1 MSSITFENSYQGSF
15 RDMGESHISIHSSQ
29 HDNMVDGE
37 SPVIEL
43 RGNSVSDSSWQLM
56 IEKAVSQGV
65 VSPEEWPAYN
75 RQIKDK
81 KRRKKNYNDYL
92 LTLCSKPIKRL
103 KATQTAK
110 NTPKSQRTKISQELA
125 SVDRDRVLNDG
136 SLWYVAKLDDRPD
149 NVSKKDWRDFEVEAL
164 TRFDNDPT
172 YRLLNPGTYRSE
184 IHLDESGEIHKQDLA
199 VWFRSDS
206 IGRVQYSK
214 TSTIQDVL
222 LKLYGGNKDEL
233 DRRVSLVADITNNI
247 DKTPGQERA
256 DTKLWRAVKSDKQPS
271 RMLHAG
277 KMYNSAMVTLW
288 RYENVRILRDVA
300 LQVAKERGIDYH
312 VSDRYETDGVHRSR
326 DVYMQ
331 HQQTK
336 DSLHGEQLKK
346 KRAQY
351 ATGKL
356 TDAINDIY
364 QDTFKR
370 EPASSESPLERT
382 NKIIDH
388 LNHVKE
394 ESERIQRENDRQQQQ
409 LDQLKRQNEL
419 MKRQQFRWFELRLLI
434 VNIIEKLWHLMFD
447 RDLRHDFTDNHQK
460 WRDSMTNQV
469 NKEMYNQLD
478 QHQQTQLK
486 APNQSNGHNLE
497 R

>member
-1 MSSITFENSYQGSF
+1 MSSITFENSFQGSF
-15 RDMGESHISIHSSQ
+15 RDMGQSHVSIHSSQ

-37 SPVIEL
+37 DPIIEL
-43 RGNSVSDSSWQLM
+43 RGNSVSDSSWALM
-56 IEKAVSQGV
+56 IAKATSQGV
-65 VSPEEWPAYN
+65 VSPKDWPEYN
-75 RQIKDK
+75 RKIPDK
-81 KRRKKNYNDYL
+81 KRRKKDYNDYL

-110 NTPKSQRTKISQELA
+110 NTPKAQRTKISQELA
-125 SVDRDRVLNDG
+125 SVDRDGVLNDG

-164 TRFDNDPT
+164 TRFDKDPT
-172 YRLLNPGTYRSE
+172 YRMLNPGTYRSE
-184 IHLDESGEIHKQDLA
+184 IHLDEAGEIHKQDLA
-199 VWFRSDS
+199 VWFRPDS
-206 IGRVQYSK
+206 RGRVQYSK

-247 DKTPGQERA
+247 DKTPGKERA
-256 DTKLWRAVKSDKQPS
+256 DTKLWRSVKSNQQPT

-288 RYENVRILRDVA
+288 RYENVRILKETA
-300 LQVAKERGIDYH
+300 LQVAKERGVDYH
-312 VSDRYETDGVHRSR
+312 VSDRYETDGIHRSR

-370 EPASSESPLERT
+370 DPGASESPLEQT
-382 NKIIDH
+382 NEIINH
-388 LNHVKE
+388 LKQVKE
-394 ESERIQRENDRQQQQ
+394 ESERIQSENDRQQQQ
-409 LDQLKRQNEL
+409 LDQLKRQNEM
-419 MKRQQFRWFELRLLI
+419 MKQQSRWVELRLLI
-434 VNIIEKLWHLMFD
+434 VNIIEKLWNLMFD

-469 NKEMYNQLD
+469 NKEMYKQLD
-478 QHQQTQLK
+478 QHQQKQLK
-486 APNQSNGHNLE
+486 APNQSNNHNLE

>member
-1 MSSITFENSYQGSF
+1 MSSITFENSFQGSF
-15 RDMGESHISIHSSQ
+15 RDMGQSHISIHSGQ
-29 HDNMVDGE
+29 HDNMLDGE

-43 RGNSVSDSSWQLM
+43 RGNSVRDSSWDLM
-56 IEKAVSQGV
+56 IAKAVSQGV
-65 VSPEEWPAYN
+65 VSPEDWPEYN

-81 KRRKKNYNDYL
+81 KRRKKDYNDYL

-110 NTPKSQRTKISQELA
+110 NTPKAQRTKISQELA
-125 SVDRDRVLNDG
+125 SVDRDGVLNDG

-149 NVSKKDWRDFEVEAL
+149 NVSKKDWRDFEVESL
-164 TRFDNDPT
+164 TRFDKNPT

-206 IGRVQYSK
+206 LGRVQYSK
-214 TSTIQDVL
+214 TSTIQEVL
-222 LKLYGGNKDEL
+222 LKLYDGNKDEL
-233 DRRVSLVADITNNI
+233 DRRVSLVADITDNI
-247 DKTPGQERA
+247 DKTPGSERA
-256 DTKLWRAVKSDKQPS
+256 DTKLWRAVGNGKQPS

-277 KMYNSAMVTLW
+277 KMYNSAMITLW

-331 HQQTK
+331 YQQTK
-336 DSLHGEQLKK
+336 DSLHNQRLAT

-370 EPASSESPLERT
+370 NPGASESPLEQS

-388 LNHVKE
+388 LKKVKA
-394 ESERIQRENDRQQQQ
+394 ESERIQAENERQQQQ
-409 LDQLKRQNEL
+409 LDQLKHQNEM
-419 MKRQQFRWFELRLLI
+419 MKQQSRWFELRLLI
-434 VNIIEKLWHLMFD
+434 VNIIEKLWNLMFD
-447 RDLRHDFTDNHQK
+447 RDLRHDFTNDHQK

-478 QHQQTQLK
+478 KQQQKQLK
-486 APNQSNGHNLE
+486 APNQSNNHNLE

>member
-15 RDMGESHISIHSSQ
+15 RDMGESHISIHSGQ
-29 HDNMVDGE
+29 HDNMLDGE

-43 RGNSVSDSSWQLM
+43 RGNSVRDSSWDLM
-56 IEKAVSQGV
+56 IAKAVSQGV
-65 VSPEEWPAYN
+65 VSPEDWPEYN

-81 KRRKKNYNDYL
+81 KRRKKDYNDYL

-110 NTPKSQRTKISQELA
+110 NTPKAQRTKISQELA
-125 SVDRDRVLNDG
+125 SVDRDHVLNDG

-149 NVSKKDWRDFEVEAL
+149 NVSKKEWREFEIEAL
-164 TRFDNDPT
+164 TRFDNNST
-172 YRLLNPGTYRSE
+172 YQMLNPGTYRSE

-206 IGRVQYSK
+206 LGRVQYSK

-222 LKLYGGNKDEL
+222 LKLYGDNKDEL

-247 DKTPGQERA
+247 DKTPGSERA
-256 DTKLWRAVKSDKQPS
+256 DTKLWRAVGNGKQPS
-271 RMLHAG
+271 RILHSG

-300 LQVAKERGIDYH
+300 LQVATERGIDYH
-312 VSDRYETDGVHRSR
+312 VSDRYETDGIHRSR
-326 DVYMQ
+326 DIYMQ
-331 HQQTK
+331 HQQAK

-356 TDAINDIY
+356 TDTINDIY
-364 QDTFKR
+364 RDTLKR
-370 EPASSESPLERT
+370 APGASESPLEQS

-388 LNHVKE
+388 LKKVKA
-394 ESERIQRENDRQQQQ
+394 ESERIQAETDRQQQQ
-409 LDQLKRQNEL
+409 LDQLKRQNE
-419 MKRQQFRWFELRLLI
+419 MAKRQQFRWFELRLLI
-434 VNIIEKLWHLMFD
+434 VNIIEKLWNLMFD
-447 RDLRHDFTDNHQK
+447 PELRHDFTDNHQK

-469 NKEMYNQLD
+469 NKEMYKQLD
-478 QHQQTQLK
+478 QHQQKQLK
-486 APNQSNGHNLE
+486 APNQSNNHNLE

>member
-1 MSSITFENSYQGSF
+1 MSSITFENSFQGSF
-15 RDMGESHISIHSSQ
+15 RDMGESHISIHSGQ

-37 SPVIEL
+37 DPIIEL
-43 RGNSVSDSSWQLM
+43 RDNSVSDSSWDLM

-81 KRRKKNYNDYL
+81 KRRKKDYNDYL
-92 LTLCSKPIKRL
+92 LTLCSKSIKRL

-125 SVDRDRVLNDG
+125 SVDRDHVLNDG
-136 SLWYVAKLDDRPD
+136 SLWYVAKLDDRPA

-164 TRFDNDPT
+164 TRFDKDPT
-172 YRLLNPGTYRSE
+172 YRMLNPGTYRSE
-184 IHLDESGEIHKQDLA
+184 IHLDEAGEIHKQDLA
-199 VWFRSDS
+199 VWFRPDS
-206 IGRVQYSK
+206 QGRVQYSK
-214 TSTIQDVL
+214 TATIQDVL
-222 LKLYGGNKDEL
+222 LKLYDGDKDEL

-247 DKTPGQERA
+247 DKTPGSERA
-256 DTKLWRAVKSDKQPS
+256 DIKLWRAVKSDQQPS

-288 RYENVRILRDVA
+288 RYENVRILRQTALEVA
-300 LQVAKERGIDYH
+300 RERGIDYH
-312 VSDRYETDGVHRSR
+312 VDDVYNTDGVHRSR

-336 DSLHGEQLKK
+336 DSLRNQRLAT

-351 ATGKL
+351 ATDKL
-356 TDAINDIY
+356 TDKINDIY
-364 QDTFKR
+364 RDTLKR
-370 EPASSESPLERT
+370 DPGASESPLEQT
-382 NKIIDH
+382 NKIINH
-388 LNHVKE
+388 LKQVKK
-394 ESERIQRENDRQQQQ
+394 ESERIQTETERQQRQ
-409 LDQLKRQNEL
+409 LDQLKRQNEM
-419 MKRQQFRWFELRLLI
+419 MKQQSRWVELRLLI
-434 VNIIEKLWHLMFD
+434 VNIIEKLWNLMFD

-478 QHQQTQLK
+478 QHQQKQLK
-486 APNQSNGHNLE
+486 APNQSNNHNLE

>member
-1 MSSITFENSYQGSF
+1 MSSITFENSFQGSF
-15 RDMGESHISIHSSQ
+15 RDMGQSHISIHSGQ
-29 HDNMVDGE
+29 HDNMLDGE

-43 RGNSVSDSSWQLM
+43 RGNSVRDSSWDLM
-56 IEKAVSQGV
+56 IAKATSQGV
-65 VSPEEWPAYN
+65 VSPEDWPEYN

-81 KRRKKNYNDYL
+81 KRRKKDYNDYL
-92 LTLCSKPIKRL
+92 LTLCSKPIKQL
-103 KATQTAK
+103 KRTQTAK

-125 SVDRDRVLNDG
+125 SVDRDHVLNDG

-149 NVSKKDWRDFEVEAL
+149 NVSKKEWREFEVEAL
-164 TRFDNDPT
+164 TQFDQNET

-184 IHLDESGEIHKQDLA
+184 IHLDEAGEIHKQDLA
-199 VWFRSDS
+199 VWFRPDS
-206 IGRVQYSK
+206 RGRVQYSK

-256 DTKLWRAVKSDKQPS
+256 DTKLWRSVKSNQQPT

-277 KMYNSAMVTLW
+277 KRYNSAMFTLW
-288 RYENVRILRDVA
+288 RYENVRILRNTA
-300 LQVAKERGIDYH
+300 LQVAKERGIDYQ

-326 DVYMQ
+326 DIYMQ

-336 DSLHGEQLKK
+336 DSLRNQRLAT

-351 ATGKL
+351 ATDKL
-356 TDAINDIY
+356 TDKINDIY
-364 QDTFKR
+364 RDTLKR
-370 EPASSESPLERT
+370 DPGASESPLEQT
-382 NKIIDH
+382 NKIINH
-388 LNHVKE
+388 LKQVKE

-409 LDQLKRQNEL
+409 LEQLKRQNEM
-419 MKRQQFRWFELRLLI
+419 MKQQSRWFELRLLI
-434 VNIIEKLWHLMFD
+434 VNIIEKLWNLMFD
-447 RDLRHDFTDNHQK
+447 NELRHEFTNDHQK

-478 QHQQTQLK
+478 QHQQKQLK
-486 APNQSNGHNLE
+486 APNQSNNHNLE

>member
-1 MSSITFENSYQGSF
+1 MSSITFENSFQGSF
-15 RDMGESHISIHSSQ
+15 RDMGQSHISIHSGQ
-29 HDNMVDGE
+29 HDYMLDGE

-43 RGNSVSDSSWQLM
+43 RGNSFRDSSWDLM
-56 IEKAVSQGV
+56 IAKATSQGV
-65 VSPEEWPAYN
+65 VSPEDWPEYN

-81 KRRKKNYNDYL
+81 KRRKKDYNDYL
-92 LTLCSKPIKRL
+92 LTLCSKPIKQL
-103 KATQTAK
+103 KRTQTAK

-125 SVDRDRVLNDG
+125 SVDRDHVLNDG

-149 NVSKKDWRDFEVEAL
+149 NVSKKEWREFEVEAL
-164 TRFDNDPT
+164 TQFDQNET

-184 IHLDESGEIHKQDLA
+184 IHLDEAGEIHKQDLA
-199 VWFRSDS
+199 VWFRPDS
-206 IGRVQYSK
+206 RGRVQYSK

-256 DTKLWRAVKSDKQPS
+256 DTKLWRSVKSNQQPT

-277 KMYNSAMVTLW
+277 KRYNSAMITLW
-288 RYENVRILRDVA
+288 RYENVRILRNTA
-300 LQVAKERGIDYH
+300 LQVAKERGIDYQ

-326 DVYMQ
+326 DIYMQ

-336 DSLHGEQLKK
+336 DSLRNQRLAT

-351 ATGKL
+351 ATDKL
-356 TDAINDIY
+356 TDKINDIY
-364 QDTFKR
+364 RDTLKR
-370 EPASSESPLERT
+370 DPGASESPLEQT
-382 NKIIDH
+382 NKIINH
-388 LNHVKE
+388 LKQVKE

-409 LDQLKRQNEL
+409 LEQLKRQNEM
-419 MKRQQFRWFELRLLI
+419 MKQQSRWFELRLLI
-434 VNIIEKLWHLMFD
+434 VNIIEKLWNLMFD
-447 RDLRHDFTDNHQK
+447 NELRHEFTNDHQK

-478 QHQQTQLK
+478 QHQQKQLK
-486 APNQSNGHNLE
+486 APNQSNNHNLE

>member
-1 MSSITFENSYQGSF
+1 ML
-15 RDMGESHISIHSSQ
+15 
-29 HDNMVDGE
+29 DGE

-43 RGNSVSDSSWQLM
+43 RGNSVRDSSWDLM
-56 IEKAVSQGV
+56 IAKATSQGV
-65 VSPEEWPAYN
+65 VSPEDWPEYN

-81 KRRKKNYNDYL
+81 KRRKKDYNDYL
-92 LTLCSKPIKRL
+92 LTLCSKPIKQL
-103 KATQTAK
+103 KRTQTAK

-125 SVDRDRVLNDG
+125 SVDRDHVLNDG

-149 NVSKKDWRDFEVEAL
+149 NVSKKEWREFEVEAL
-164 TRFDNDPT
+164 TQFDQNET

-184 IHLDESGEIHKQDLA
+184 IHLDEAGEIHKQDLA
-199 VWFRSDS
+199 VWFRPDS
-206 IGRVQYSK
+206 RGRVQYSK

-256 DTKLWRAVKSDKQPS
+256 DTKLWSSVKSNQQPT

-277 KMYNSAMVTLW
+277 KRYNSAMITLW
-288 RYENVRILRDVA
+288 RYENVRILRNTA
-300 LQVAKERGIDYH
+300 LQVAKERGIDYQ

-326 DVYMQ
+326 DIYMQ

-336 DSLHGEQLKK
+336 DSLRNQRLAT

-351 ATGKL
+351 ATDKL
-356 TDAINDIY
+356 TDKINDIY
-364 QDTFKR
+364 RDTLKR
-370 EPASSESPLERT
+370 DPGASESPLEQT
-382 NKIIDH
+382 NKIINH
-388 LNHVKE
+388 LKQVKE

-409 LDQLKRQNEL
+409 LEQLKRQNEM
-419 MKRQQFRWFELRLLI
+419 MKQQSRWFELRLLI
-434 VNIIEKLWHLMFD
+434 VNIIEKLWNLMFD
-447 RDLRHDFTDNHQK
+447 NELRHEFTNDHQK

-478 QHQQTQLK
+478 QHQQKQLK
-486 APNQSNGHNLE
+486 APNQSNNHNLE

>member
-1 MSSITFENSYQGSF
+1 MSSITFENSFQGSF
-15 RDMGESHISIHSSQ
+15 RDMGESHISIHSGQ

-37 SPVIEL
+37 DPIIEL
-43 RGNSVSDSSWQLM
+43 RGNSVSDSSWALM
-56 IEKAVSQGV
+56 IAKATSQGV
-65 VSPEEWPAYN
+65 VSPKDWPEYN
-75 RQIKDK
+75 RKIPDK
-81 KRRKKNYNDYL
+81 KRRKKDYNDYL

-110 NTPKSQRTKISQELA
+110 NTPKAQRTKISQELA
-125 SVDRDRVLNDG
+125 SVDRDHVLNDG
-136 SLWYVAKLDDRPD
+136 SLWYVAKVDDRPD
-149 NVSKKDWRDFEVEAL
+149 NVGKKEWREFEVEAL
-164 TRFDNDPT
+164 TRFDKDPT
-172 YRLLNPGTYRSE
+172 YRMLNPGTYRSE
-184 IHLDESGEIHKQDLA
+184 IHLDERGEIHKQDLA
-199 VWFRSDS
+199 VWFRPDS
-206 IGRVQYSK
+206 RGRVQYSK

-233 DRRVSLVADITNNI
+233 DRRVSLVSEITNNI

-256 DTKLWRAVKSDKQPS
+256 DTKLWRSVKSNQQPT

-277 KMYNSAMVTLW
+277 KRYNSAMITLW
-288 RYENVRILRDVA
+288 RYENVRILRDTA
-300 LQVAKERGIDYH
+300 LQVAKERGIDYQ

-326 DVYMQ
+326 DIYMQ
-331 HQQTK
+331 HQQAK

-356 TDAINDIY
+356 IDAINDIY
-364 QDTFKR
+364 RDTLKR
-370 EPASSESPLERT
+370 DPGASESPLEQT
-382 NKIIDH
+382 NKIINH
-388 LNHVKE
+388 LNEIKE
-394 ESERIQRENDRQQQQ
+394 ESKRIQRENDRQQQQ

-447 RDLRHDFTDNHQK
+447 RDLQHDFTNDHQK

-478 QHQQTQLK
+478 QDQQKQLN

>member
-1 MSSITFENSYQGSF
+1 MSSITFENSFQGSF
-15 RDMGESHISIHSSQ
+15 REMGQSHISIHSGQ
-29 HDNMVDGE
+29 HDNMLDGE

-43 RGNSVSDSSWQLM
+43 RGNSVRDSSWDLM
-56 IEKAVSQGV
+56 IAKATSQGV
-65 VSPEEWPAYN
+65 VSPEDWPEYN

-81 KRRKKNYNDYL
+81 KRRKKDYNDYL
-92 LTLCSKPIKRL
+92 LTLCSKPIKQL
-103 KATQTAK
+103 KRTQTAK

-125 SVDRDRVLNDG
+125 SVDRDHVLNDG

-149 NVSKKDWRDFEVEAL
+149 NVSKKEWREFEVEAL
-164 TRFDNDPT
+164 TQFDQNET

-184 IHLDESGEIHKQDLA
+184 IHLDEAGEIHKQDLA
-199 VWFRSDS
+199 VWFRPDS
-206 IGRVQYSK
+206 RGRVQDSK

-256 DTKLWRAVKSDKQPS
+256 DTKLWRSVKSNQQPT

-277 KMYNSAMVTLW
+277 KRYNSAMITLW
-288 RYENVRILRDVA
+288 RYENVRILRNTA
-300 LQVAKERGIDYH
+300 LQVAKERGIDYQ

-326 DVYMQ
+326 DIYMQ

-336 DSLHGEQLKK
+336 DSLRNQRLAT

-351 ATGKL
+351 ATDKL
-356 TDAINDIY
+356 TDKINDIY
-364 QDTFKR
+364 RDTLKR
-370 EPASSESPLERT
+370 DPGASESPLEQT
-382 NKIIDH
+382 NKIINH
-388 LNHVKE
+388 LKQVKE

-409 LDQLKRQNEL
+409 LEQLKRQNEM
-419 MKRQQFRWFELRLLI
+419 MKQQSRWFELRLLI
-434 VNIIEKLWHLMFD
+434 VNIIEKLWNLMFD
-447 RDLRHDFTDNHQK
+447 NELLHEFTNDHQK

-469 NKEMYNQLD
+469 NKEMYKQLD
-478 QHQQTQLK
+478 QHQQKQLK
-486 APNQSNGHNLE
+486 APNQSNNHNLE

>member
-1 MSSITFENSYQGSF
+1 MSSVTFENSFQGSF
-15 RDMGESHISIHSSQ
+15 RDMGESHVSIHSSQ
-29 HDNMVDGE
+29 HDNMLDGE

-43 RGNSVSDSSWQLM
+43 RGNSVSDSSWTLM
-56 IEKAVSQGV
+56 IAKAVSQGV
-65 VSPEEWPAYN
+65 VSPEEWPEYN

-81 KRRKKNYNDYL
+81 KRRKKDYNNYL
-92 LTLCSKPIKRL
+92 LTLCSKPIKQL
-103 KATQTAK
+103 KRTQTAK

-125 SVDRDRVLNDG
+125 SVDRDHVLNDG

-256 DTKLWRAVKSDKQPS
+256 DTKLWRAVKSNQQPS
-271 RMLHAG
+271 RMLHSG

-300 LQVAKERGIDYH
+300 LQVANERGIDYH

-370 EPASSESPLERT
+370 EPGASESPLEQS
-382 NKIIDH
+382 NKIINH
-388 LNHVKE
+388 LNKIKE
-394 ESERIQRENDRQQQQ
+394 ESKRIQRENDRQQQQ
-409 LDQLKRQNEL
+409 LDQLKRQNEM
-419 MKRQQFRWFELRLLI
+419 MKQQSRWFELRLLI
-434 VNIIEKLWHLMFD
+434 VNIIEKLWNLMFD
-447 RDLRHDFTDNHQK
+447 NELRHEFTNDHQK

-478 QHQQTQLK
+478 QHQQKQLN

>member
-1 MSSITFENSYQGSF
+1 MSSITFENSFQGSF
-15 RDMGESHISIHSSQ
+15 RDMGQSHVSIHSSQ
-29 HDNMVDGE
+29 HDNMVEGE

-43 RGNSVSDSSWQLM
+43 RGNSVSDSSWHLM
-56 IEKAVSQGV
+56 IAKAVSQGV
-65 VSPEEWPAYN
+65 VSPENWPEYN
-75 RQIKDK
+75 RQITDK
-81 KRRKKNYNDYL
+81 KRRKKDYNDYL

-110 NTPKSQRTKISQELA
+110 NTPKAQRTKISQELA
-125 SVDRDRVLNDG
+125 SVDRDGVLNDG
-136 SLWYVAKLDDRPD
+136 SLWYISKLDDRPS

-164 TRFDNDPT
+164 TRFDKDPI
-172 YRLLNPGTYRSE
+172 YRMLNPGVYRSE
-184 IHLDESGEIHKQDLA
+184 IHLDEAGEIHKQDLA
-199 VWFRSDS
+199 VWFRPDS
-206 IGRVQYSK
+206 RGRVQYSK
-214 TSTIQDVL
+214 TATIQDVL
-222 LKLYGGNKDEL
+222 LKLYDGDKDEL
-233 DRRVSLVADITNNI
+233 DRRVGLVVDITNNI
-247 DKTPGQERA
+247 DKSQGKERA
-256 DTKLWRAVKSDKQPS
+256 DVRLWRAVDTNQQPT
-271 RMLHAG
+271 RKLHAG

-288 RYENVRILRDVA
+288 RYENVRILKETA
-300 LQVAKERGIDYH
+300 LQVAKERGVDYH

-346 KRAQY
+346 KRTQY

-356 TDAINDIY
+356 TDTINDIY

-370 EPASSESPLERT
+370 EPASSESPLEQT
-382 NKIIDH
+382 NKIINH
-388 LNHVKE
+388 LNKIKE
-394 ESERIQRENDRQQQQ
+394 ESKRIQRENDRQQQQ

-447 RDLRHDFTDNHQK
+447 RDLQHDFTNDHQK

-478 QHQQTQLK
+478 QDQQKQLN

>member
-1 MSSITFENSYQGSF
+1 MSSITFENSFQGSF
-15 RDMGESHISIHSSQ
+15 RDMGESHISIHSGQ
-29 HDNMVDGE
+29 HDHMVDGE
-37 SPVIEL
+37 DPIIEL
-43 RGNSVSDSSWQLM
+43 RGNSVSDSSWHLM

-81 KRRKKNYNDYL
+81 KRRKKDYNDYL

-125 SVDRDRVLNDG
+125 SVDRDHVLNDG

-256 DTKLWRAVKSDKQPS
+256 DTKLWRAVKSNQQPS
-271 RMLHAG
+271 RMLHSG

-300 LQVAKERGIDYH
+300 LQVANERGIDYH

-370 EPASSESPLERT
+370 EPGASESPLEQS
-382 NKIIDH
+382 NKIINH
-388 LNHVKE
+388 LNKIKE
-394 ESERIQRENDRQQQQ
+394 ESKRIQRENDRQQQQ
-409 LDQLKRQNEL
+409 LDQLKRQNEM
-419 MKRQQFRWFELRLLI
+419 MKQQSRWFELRLLI
-434 VNIIEKLWHLMFD
+434 VNIIEKLWNLMFD
-447 RDLRHDFTDNHQK
+447 NELRHEFTNDHQK

-478 QHQQTQLK
+478 QHQQKQLN

>member
-15 RDMGESHISIHSSQ
+15 RDMGESHISIHSGQ

-37 SPVIEL
+37 DPVIEL
-43 RGNSVSDSSWQLM
+43 RGNSVSDSSWDLM
-56 IEKAVSQGV
+56 IEKATSQGV
-65 VSPEEWPAYN
+65 VSPEEWPEYN

-81 KRRKKNYNDYL
+81 KRRKKDYNDYL

-125 SVDRDRVLNDG
+125 SVDRDHVLNDG

-206 IGRVQYSK
+206 LGRVQYSK
-214 TSTIQDVL
+214 TSTIQEVL
-222 LKLYGGNKDEL
+222 LKLYDGNKDEL

-247 DKTPGQERA
+247 DKTPGSERA
-256 DTKLWRAVKSDKQPS
+256 DTKLWRAVGNGKQPS

-388 LNHVKE
+388 LKQVKE
-394 ESERIQRENDRQQQQ
+394 ESERIQIENERQQRQ
-409 LDQLKRQNEL
+409 LDQLKRENEM
-419 MKRQQFRWFELRLLI
+419 MKQRSRWFELRLLI
-434 VNIIEKLWHLMFD
+434 VNIIEKLWNLMFD
-447 RDLRHDFTDNHQK
+447 NELRHDFTDNHQK
-460 WRDSMTNQV
+460 WRDSMTSQV
-469 NKEMYNQLD
+469 NKEMYNQLN
-478 QHQQTQLK
+478 QHQQKQLN

>member
-1 MSSITFENSYQGSF
+1 MSSITFENSFQGSF
-15 RDMGESHISIHSSQ
+15 RDMGESHISIHSGQ
-29 HDNMVDGE
+29 HDHMVDGE
-37 SPVIEL
+37 DPIIEL
-43 RGNSVSDSSWQLM
+43 RGNSVSDSSWHLM

-81 KRRKKNYNDYL
+81 KRRKKDYNGYL

-125 SVDRDRVLNDG
+125 SVDRDHVLNDG

-256 DTKLWRAVKSDKQPS
+256 DIKLWRAVKSNQQPS
-271 RMLHAG
+271 RMLHSG

-300 LQVAKERGIDYH
+300 LQVANERGIDYH

-370 EPASSESPLERT
+370 EPGASESPLEQS
-382 NKIIDH
+382 NKIINH
-388 LNHVKE
+388 LNKIKE
-394 ESERIQRENDRQQQQ
+394 ESKRIQRENDRQQQQ
-409 LDQLKRQNEL
+409 LDQLKRQNEM
-419 MKRQQFRWFELRLLI
+419 MKQQSRWFELRLLI
-434 VNIIEKLWHLMFD
+434 VNIIEKLWNLMFD
-447 RDLRHDFTDNHQK
+447 NELRHEFTNDHQK

-478 QHQQTQLK
+478 QHQQKQLN

>member
-29 HDNMVDGE
+29 HDNMLDGE

-43 RGNSVSDSSWQLM
+43 RGNSVRDSSWDLM
-56 IEKAVSQGV
+56 IAKATSQGV
-65 VSPEEWPAYN
+65 VSPEDWPEYN

-81 KRRKKNYNDYL
+81 KRRKKDYNDYL
-92 LTLCSKPIKRL
+92 LTLCSKPIKQL
-103 KATQTAK
+103 KRTQTAK

-125 SVDRDRVLNDG
+125 SVDRDHVLNDG

-149 NVSKKDWRDFEVEAL
+149 NVSKKEWREFEVEAL
-164 TRFDNDPT
+164 TQFDQNET

-184 IHLDESGEIHKQDLA
+184 IHLDEAGEIHKQDLA
-199 VWFRSDS
+199 VWFRPDS
-206 IGRVQYSK
+206 RGRVQYSK

-256 DTKLWRAVKSDKQPS
+256 DTKLWRSVKSNQQPT

-277 KMYNSAMVTLW
+277 KRYNSAMITLW
-288 RYENVRILRDVA
+288 RYENVRILRNTA
-300 LQVAKERGIDYH
+300 LQVAKERGIDYQ

-326 DVYMQ
+326 DIYMQ

-336 DSLHGEQLKK
+336 DSLRNQRLAT

-351 ATGKL
+351 ATDKL
-356 TDAINDIY
+356 TDKINDIY
-364 QDTFKR
+364 RDTLKR
-370 EPASSESPLERT
+370 DPGASESPLEQT
-382 NKIIDH
+382 NKIINH
-388 LNHVKE
+388 LKQVKE

-409 LDQLKRQNEL
+409 LEQLKRQNEM
-419 MKRQQFRWFELRLLI
+419 MKQQSRWFELRLLI
-434 VNIIEKLWHLMFD
+434 VNIIEKLWNLMFD
-447 RDLRHDFTDNHQK
+447 NELRHEFTNDHQK

-478 QHQQTQLK
+478 QHQQKQLK
-486 APNQSNGHNLE
+486 APNQSNNHNLE

>member
-29 HDNMVDGE
+29 HDNMLDGE

-43 RGNSVSDSSWQLM
+43 RGNSVRDSSWDLM
-56 IEKAVSQGV
+56 IAKATSQGV
-65 VSPEEWPAYN
+65 VSPEDWPEYN

-81 KRRKKNYNDYL
+81 KRRKKDYNDYL
-92 LTLCSKPIKRL
+92 LTLCSKPIKQL
-103 KATQTAK
+103 KRTQTAK

-125 SVDRDRVLNDG
+125 SVDRDHVLNDG

-149 NVSKKDWRDFEVEAL
+149 NVSKKEWRDFEIESL
-164 TRFDNDPT
+164 TRFDKNPT

-206 IGRVQYSK
+206 LGRVQYSK
-214 TSTIQDVL
+214 TSTIQEVL
-222 LKLYGGNKDEL
+222 LKLYDGNKDEL
-233 DRRVSLVADITNNI
+233 DRRVSLVADITDNI

-256 DTKLWRAVKSDKQPS
+256 DTKLWRAVKSNQQPS

-288 RYENVRILRDVA
+288 RYENVRILRQTALEVA
-300 LQVAKERGIDYH
+300 RER
-312 VSDRYETDGVHRSR
+312 R
-326 DVYMQ
+326 DVYLQ
-331 HQQTK
+331 HQQAK

-346 KRAQY
+346 KRVQY

-364 QDTFKR
+364 RDTLKR
-370 EPASSESPLERT
+370 APGASESPLEQT
-382 NKIIDH
+382 NKIINH
-388 LNHVKE
+388 LKQVKE
-394 ESERIQRENDRQQQQ
+394 ESERIQSENDRQQQQ
-409 LDQLKRQNEL
+409 LDQLKRQNEM
-419 MKRQQFRWFELRLLI
+419 MKQQSRWVELRLLI
-434 VNIIEKLWHLMFD
+434 VNIIEKLWNLMFD

-460 WRDSMTNQV
+460 GRDSMTNQV
-469 NKEMYNQLD
+469 NKEMYKQLD
-478 QHQQTQLK
+478 QHQQKQLK
-486 APNQSNGHNLE
+486 APNQSNNHNLE

>member
-15 RDMGESHISIHSSQ
+15 RDMGQSHISIHSSQ
-29 HDNMVDGE
+29 HDNMLDGE

-56 IEKAVSQGV
+56 IAKAVSQGV
-65 VSPEEWPAYN
+65 VSPEDWPEYN

-81 KRRKKNYNDYL
+81 KRRKKDYNDYL

-110 NTPKSQRTKISQELA
+110 NTPQAQRTKISQELA
-125 SVDRDRVLNDG
+125 SVDRDGVLNDG
-136 SLWYVAKLDDRPD
+136 SLWYVAKVDDRPS
-149 NVSKKDWRDFEVEAL
+149 NVSKKDWREFEVEAL
-164 TRFDNDPT
+164 TQFDKNPT
-172 YRLLNPGTYRSE
+172 YQMLNPGTYRSE
-184 IHLDESGEIHKQDLA
+184 IHLDERGEIHKQDLA

-247 DKTPGQERA
+247 DKTPGSERA
-256 DTKLWRAVKSDKQPS
+256 DTKLWRAVKSNQQPS

-326 DVYMQ
+326 DIYMQ

-370 EPASSESPLERT
+370 DPGASESPLERT

-388 LNHVKE
+388 LKKVKE
-394 ESERIQRENDRQQQQ
+394 ESERIQSENDRQQQQ
-409 LDQLKRQNEL
+409 LDQLKRQNEM
-419 MKRQQFRWFELRLLI
+419 MKQQSRWVELRLLI
-434 VNIIEKLWHLMFD
+434 VNIIEKLWNLMFD
-447 RDLRHDFTDNHQK
+447 RDLRHDFTNDHQK

-469 NKEMYNQLD
+469 NKEMYKQLD
-478 QHQQTQLK
+478 QHQQKQLK

>member
-1 MSSITFENSYQGSF
+1 
-15 RDMGESHISIHSSQ
+15 MGESHISIHSSQ

-256 DTKLWRAVKSDKQPS
+256 DTKLWRAVKSNQQPS
-271 RMLHAG
+271 RMLHSG

>member
-1 MSSITFENSYQGSF
+1 MSSITFENSFQGSF
-15 RDMGESHISIHSSQ
+15 RDMGQSHISIHSGQ
-29 HDNMVDGE
+29 HDNMLDGE

-43 RGNSVSDSSWQLM
+43 RGNSVRDSSWDLM
-56 IEKAVSQGV
+56 IAKATSQGV
-65 VSPEEWPAYN
+65 VSPEDWPEYN

-81 KRRKKNYNDYL
+81 KRRKKDYNDYL
-92 LTLCSKPIKRL
+92 LTLCSKPIKQL
-103 KATQTAK
+103 KRTQTAK

-125 SVDRDRVLNDG
+125 SVDRDHVLNDG

-149 NVSKKDWRDFEVEAL
+149 NVSKKEWREFEVEAL
-164 TRFDNDPT
+164 TQFDQNET

-184 IHLDESGEIHKQDLA
+184 IHLDEAGEIHKQDLA
-199 VWFRSDS
+199 VWFRPDS
-206 IGRVQYSK
+206 RGRVQYSK

-256 DTKLWRAVKSDKQPS
+256 DTKLWRSVKSNQQPT

-277 KMYNSAMVTLW
+277 KRYNSAMITLW
-288 RYENVRILRDVA
+288 RYENVRILRNTA
-300 LQVAKERGIDYH
+300 LQVAKERGIDYQ

-326 DVYMQ
+326 DIYMQ

-336 DSLHGEQLKK
+336 DSLRNQRLAT

-351 ATGKL
+351 ATDKL
-356 TDAINDIY
+356 TDKINDIY
-364 QDTFKR
+364 RDTLKR
-370 EPASSESPLERT
+370 DPGASESPLEQT
-382 NKIIDH
+382 NKIINH
-388 LNHVKE
+388 LKQVKE

-409 LDQLKRQNEL
+409 LEQLKRQNEM
-419 MKRQQFRWFELRLLI
+419 MKQQSRWFELRLLI
-434 VNIIEKLWHLMFD
+434 VNIIEKLWNLMFD
-447 RDLRHDFTDNHQK
+447 NELRHEFTNDHQK

-469 NKEMYNQLD
+469 NKEMYKQLD
-478 QHQQTQLK
+478 QHQQKQLK
-486 APNQSNGHNLE
+486 APNQSNNHNLE

>member
-43 RGNSVSDSSWQLM
+43 RGNSVSDTSWQLM

>member
-1 MSSITFENSYQGSF
+1 MSSITFENSFQGSF
-15 RDMGESHISIHSSQ
+15 RDMGESHISIHSGQ
-29 HDNMVDGE
+29 HDHMVDGE
-37 SPVIEL
+37 DPIIEL
-43 RGNSVSDSSWQLM
+43 RGNSVSDSSWHLM

-81 KRRKKNYNDYL
+81 KRRKKDYNDYL

-125 SVDRDRVLNDG
+125 SVDRDHVLNDG

-247 DKTPGQERA
+247 DKTPGSERA
-256 DTKLWRAVKSDKQPS
+256 DTKLWRAVKSNQQPS

-288 RYENVRILRDVA
+288 RYENVRILRQTALEVA
-300 LQVAKERGIDYH
+300 RERGIDYH
-312 VSDRYETDGVHRSR
+312 VDDVYNTDGVHRSR

-336 DSLHGEQLKK
+336 DSLRNQRLAT

-351 ATGKL
+351 ATDKL
-356 TDAINDIY
+356 TDKINDIY
-364 QDTFKR
+364 RDTLKR
-370 EPASSESPLERT
+370 NPGASESPLEQS

-388 LNHVKE
+388 LKKVKA
-394 ESERIQRENDRQQQQ
+394 ESERIQAETDRQQQQ
-409 LDQLKRQNEL
+409 LDQLKRQNE
-419 MKRQQFRWFELRLLI
+419 MAKRQQFRWFELRLLI
-434 VNIIEKLWHLMFD
+434 VNIIEKLWNLMFD
-447 RDLRHDFTDNHQK
+447 PELRHDFTDNHQK

-478 QHQQTQLK
+478 QDQQKQLK
-486 APNQSNGHNLE
+486 APSQSNNHNLE

>member
-15 RDMGESHISIHSSQ
+15 RDMGESHISIHSGQ
-29 HDNMVDGE
+29 HDNMLDGE

-56 IEKAVSQGV
+56 IAKATSQGV
-65 VSPEEWPAYN
+65 VSPEEWPEYN

-81 KRRKKNYNDYL
+81 KRRKKDYNGYL
-92 LTLCSKPIKRL
+92 LTLCSKPIKQL
-103 KATQTAK
+103 KRTQTAK
-110 NTPKSQRTKISQELA
+110 NTPESQRTKISQELA
-125 SVDRDRVLNDG
+125 SVDRDGVLNDG
-136 SLWYVAKLDDRPD
+136 SLWYISKLDDRPD

-164 TRFDNDPT
+164 TRFDKNPT
-172 YRLLNPGTYRSE
+172 YRMLNPGTYRSE

-247 DKTPGQERA
+247 DKTPGSERA
-256 DTKLWRAVKSDKQPS
+256 DTKLWRAVGNGKQPS

-356 TDAINDIY
+356 TDEINDIY
-364 QDTFKR
+364 QNTFKR
-370 EPASSESPLERT
+370 NPGASESPLEQT
-382 NKIIDH
+382 NKIINH
-388 LNHVKE
+388 LKQVKE
-394 ESERIQRENDRQQQQ
+394 ESERIQTENERQQQQ
-409 LDQLKRQNEL
+409 LDQLKRQNQ
-419 MKRQQFRWFELRLLI
+419 MAKRQQFRWFELRLLI
-434 VNIIEKLWHLMFD
+434 VNIIEKLWNLMFD
-447 RDLRHDFTDNHQK
+447 QELRHEFTNDHQK

-478 QHQQTQLK
+478 DDQQNQLK
-486 APNQSNGHNLE
+486 APNQSNNHNLE

>member
-1 MSSITFENSYQGSF
+1 MSSITFENSFQGSF
-15 RDMGESHISIHSSQ
+15 RDMGQSHMSIHSGQ
-29 HDNMVDGE
+29 HDNMLDGE

-43 RGNSVSDSSWQLM
+43 RGNSVRDSSWDLM
-56 IEKAVSQGV
+56 IAKATSQGV
-65 VSPEEWPAYN
+65 VSPEDWPEYN

-81 KRRKKNYNDYL
+81 KRRKKDYNDYL
-92 LTLCSKPIKRL
+92 LTLCSKPIKQL
-103 KATQTAK
+103 KRTQTAK

-125 SVDRDRVLNDG
+125 SVDRDHVLNDG

-149 NVSKKDWRDFEVEAL
+149 NVSKKEWREFEVEAL
-164 TRFDNDPT
+164 TQFDQNET

-184 IHLDESGEIHKQDLA
+184 IHLDEAGEIHKQDLA
-199 VWFRSDS
+199 VWFRPDS
-206 IGRVQYSK
+206 RGRVQYSK

-256 DTKLWRAVKSDKQPS
+256 DTKLWRSVKSNQQPT

-277 KMYNSAMVTLW
+277 KRYNSAMITLW
-288 RYENVRILRDVA
+288 RYENVRILRNTA
-300 LQVAKERGIDYH
+300 LQVAKERGIDYQ

-326 DVYMQ
+326 DIYMQ

-336 DSLHGEQLKK
+336 DSLRNQRLAT

-351 ATGKL
+351 ATDKL
-356 TDAINDIY
+356 TDKINDIY
-364 QDTFKR
+364 RDTLKR
-370 EPASSESPLERT
+370 DPGASESPLEQT
-382 NKIIDH
+382 NKIINH
-388 LNHVKE
+388 LKQVKE

-409 LDQLKRQNEL
+409 LEQLKRQNEM
-419 MKRQQFRWFELRLLI
+419 MKQQSRWFELRLLI
-434 VNIIEKLWHLMFD
+434 VNIIEKLWNLMFD
-447 RDLRHDFTDNHQK
+447 NELRHEFTNDHQK

-478 QHQQTQLK
+478 QHQQKQLK
-486 APNQSNGHNLE
+486 APNQSNNHNLE

>member
-1 MSSITFENSYQGSF
+1 
-15 RDMGESHISIHSSQ
+15 MGQSHISIHSGQ
-29 HDNMVDGE
+29 HDNMLDGE

-43 RGNSVSDSSWQLM
+43 RGNSVRDSSWDLM
-56 IEKAVSQGV
+56 IAKATSQGV
-65 VSPEEWPAYN
+65 VSPEDWPEYN

-81 KRRKKNYNDYL
+81 KRRKKDYNDYL
-92 LTLCSKPIKRL
+92 LTLCSKPIKQL
-103 KATQTAK
+103 KRTQTAK

-125 SVDRDRVLNDG
+125 SVDRDHVLNDG

-149 NVSKKDWRDFEVEAL
+149 NVSKKEWREFEVEAL
-164 TRFDNDPT
+164 TQFDQNET

-184 IHLDESGEIHKQDLA
+184 IHLDEAGEIHKQDLA
-199 VWFRSDS
+199 VWFRPDS
-206 IGRVQYSK
+206 RGRVQYSK

-256 DTKLWRAVKSDKQPS
+256 DTKLWRSVKSNQQPT

-277 KMYNSAMVTLW
+277 KRYNSAMITLW
-288 RYENVRILRDVA
+288 RYENVRILRNTA
-300 LQVAKERGIDYH
+300 LQVAKERGIDYQ

-326 DVYMQ
+326 DIYMQ

-336 DSLHGEQLKK
+336 DSLRNQRLAT

-351 ATGKL
+351 ATDKL
-356 TDAINDIY
+356 TDKINDIY
-364 QDTFKR
+364 RDTLKR
-370 EPASSESPLERT
+370 DPGASESPLEQT
-382 NKIIDH
+382 NKIINH
-388 LNHVKE
+388 LKQVKE

-409 LDQLKRQNEL
+409 LEQLKRQNEM
-419 MKRQQFRWFELRLLI
+419 MKQQSRWFELRLLI
-434 VNIIEKLWHLMFD
+434 VNIIEKLWNLMFD
-447 RDLRHDFTDNHQK
+447 NELRHEFTNDHQK

-478 QHQQTQLK
+478 QHQQKQLK
-486 APNQSNGHNLE
+486 APNQSNNHNLE

>member
-1 MSSITFENSYQGSF
+1 MSSITFENSFQGSF
-15 RDMGESHISIHSSQ
+15 RDMGQSHISIHSGQ
-29 HDNMVDGE
+29 HDNMLDGE

-43 RGNSVSDSSWQLM
+43 RGNSVRDSSWDLM
-56 IEKAVSQGV
+56 IAKATSQGV
-65 VSPEEWPAYN
+65 VSPEDWPEYN

-81 KRRKKNYNDYL
+81 KRRKKDYNDYL
-92 LTLCSKPIKRL
+92 LTLCSKPIKQL
-103 KATQTAK
+103 KRTQTAK

-125 SVDRDRVLNDG
+125 SVDRDHVLNDG

-149 NVSKKDWRDFEVEAL
+149 NVSKKEWREFEVEAL
-164 TRFDNDPT
+164 TQFDQNET

-184 IHLDESGEIHKQDLA
+184 IHLDEAGEIHKQDLA
-199 VWFRSDS
+199 VWFRPDS
-206 IGRVQYSK
+206 RGRVQYSK

-256 DTKLWRAVKSDKQPS
+256 DTKLWRSVKSNQQPT

-277 KMYNSAMVTLW
+277 KRYNSAMITLW
-288 RYENVRILRDVA
+288 RYENVRILRNTA
-300 LQVAKERGIDYH
+300 LQVAKERGIDYQ

-326 DVYMQ
+326 DIYMQ

-336 DSLHGEQLKK
+336 DSLRNQRLAT

-351 ATGKL
+351 ATDKL
-356 TDAINDIY
+356 TDKINDIY
-364 QDTFKR
+364 RDTLKR
-370 EPASSESPLERT
+370 DPGASESPLEQT
-382 NKIIDH
+382 NKIINH
-388 LNHVKE
+388 LKQVKE

-409 LDQLKRQNEL
+409 LEQLKRQNEM
-419 MKRQQFRWFELRLLI
+419 MKQQSRWFELRLLI
-434 VNIIEKLWHLMFD
+434 VNIIEKLWNLMFD
-447 RDLRHDFTDNHQK
+447 NELRHEFTNDHQK

-478 QHQQTQLK
+478 QHQQKQLK
-486 APNQSNGHNLE
+486 APNQSNNHNLE

>member
-1 MSSITFENSYQGSF
+1 MTTWWTVKAQSLNYVVTRS
-15 RDMGESHISIHSSQ
+15 
-29 HDNMVDGE
+29 
-37 SPVIEL
+37 VIQA
-43 RGNSVSDSSWQLM
+43 DLM
-56 IEKAVSQGV
+56 IAKATSQGV
-65 VSPEEWPAYN
+65 VSPKDWPEYN
-75 RQIKDK
+75 RKISDK
-81 KRRKKNYNDYL
+81 KRRKKDYNDYL

-110 NTPKSQRTKISQELA
+110 NTPKAQRTKISQELA
-125 SVDRDRVLNDG
+125 SVDRDHVLNDG

-149 NVSKKDWRDFEVEAL
+149 NVSKKDWREFEVEAL

-184 IHLDESGEIHKQDLA
+184 IHLDEAGEIHKQDLA
-199 VWFRSDS
+199 VWFRPDS
-206 IGRVQYSK
+206 RGRVQYSK

-233 DRRVSLVADITNNI
+233 DRRVSLVAEITNNI
-247 DKTPGQERA
+247 DKRPGQEQA
-256 DTKLWRAVKSDKQPS
+256 DNKLWRAVKSNQQPT
-271 RMLHAG
+271 RILHSG

-288 RYENVRILRDVA
+288 RYENVRILKETA
-300 LQVAKERGIDYH
+300 LQVARERGIDYH

-336 DSLHGEQLKK
+336 DSLHNQRLAT

-370 EPASSESPLERT
+370 DPGASESPLEQS

-388 LNHVKE
+388 LKKVKT
-394 ESERIQRENDRQQQQ
+394 ESERIQAENERQQQQ
-409 LDQLKRQNEL
+409 LDQLKRQNEM
-419 MKRQQFRWFELRLLI
+419 MKQQSRWFELRLLI
-434 VNIIEKLWHLMFD
+434 VNIIEKLWNLMFD
-447 RDLRHDFTDNHQK
+447 QELRHDFTDNHQK

-478 QHQQTQLK
+478 QHQQKQLK
-486 APNQSNGHNLE
+486 APNQSNNHNLE

>member
-1 MSSITFENSYQGSF
+1 M
-15 RDMGESHISIHSSQ
+15 
-29 HDNMVDGE
+29 
-37 SPVIEL
+37 
-43 RGNSVSDSSWQLM
+43 
-56 IEKAVSQGV
+56 
-65 VSPEEWPAYN
+65 
-75 RQIKDK
+75 
-81 KRRKKNYNDYL
+81 
-92 LTLCSKPIKRL
+92 
-103 KATQTAK
+103 AK
-110 NTPKSQRTKISQELA
+110 
-125 SVDRDRVLNDG
+125 V
-136 SLWYVAKLDDRPD
+136 DDRPD
-149 NVSKKDWRDFEVEAL
+149 NVGKKEWREFEVEAL
-164 TRFDNDPT
+164 TRFDKDPT
-172 YRLLNPGTYRSE
+172 YRMLNPGTYRSE
-184 IHLDESGEIHKQDLA
+184 IHLDERGEIHKQDLA
-199 VWFRSDS
+199 VWFRPDS
-206 IGRVQYSK
+206 RGRVQYSK

-233 DRRVSLVADITNNI
+233 DRRVSLVSEITNNI

-256 DTKLWRAVKSDKQPS
+256 DTKLWRSVKSNQQPT

-277 KMYNSAMVTLW
+277 KRYNSAMITLW
-288 RYENVRILRDVA
+288 RYENVRILRDTA
-300 LQVAKERGIDYH
+300 LQVAKERGIDYQ

-326 DVYMQ
+326 DIYMQ
-331 HQQTK
+331 HQQAK

-356 TDAINDIY
+356 IDAINDIY
-364 QDTFKR
+364 RDTLKR
-370 EPASSESPLERT
+370 DPGASESPLEQT
-382 NKIIDH
+382 NKIINH
-388 LNHVKE
+388 LNEIKE
-394 ESERIQRENDRQQQQ
+394 ESKRIQRENDRQQQQ

-447 RDLRHDFTDNHQK
+447 RDLQHDFTNDHQK

-478 QHQQTQLK
+478 QDQQKQLN

>member
-288 RYENVRILRDVA
+288 RYENVRILRDFA

>member
-1 MSSITFENSYQGSF
+1 MSSITFENSFQGSF
-15 RDMGESHISIHSSQ
+15 RDMGQSHISIHSGQ
-29 HDNMVDGE
+29 HDNMLDGE

-43 RGNSVSDSSWQLM
+43 RGNSVRDSSWDLM
-56 IEKAVSQGV
+56 IAKATSQGV
-65 VSPEEWPAYN
+65 VSPEDWPEYN

-81 KRRKKNYNDYL
+81 KRRKKDYNDYL
-92 LTLCSKPIKRL
+92 LTLCSKPIKQL
-103 KATQTAK
+103 KRTQTAK

-125 SVDRDRVLNDG
+125 SVDRDHVLNDG

-149 NVSKKDWRDFEVEAL
+149 NVSKKEWREFEVEAL
-164 TRFDNDPT
+164 TQFDQNET

-184 IHLDESGEIHKQDLA
+184 IHLDEAGEIHKQDLA
-199 VWFRSDS
+199 VWFRPDS
-206 IGRVQYSK
+206 RGRVQYSK

-233 DRRVSLVADITNNI
+233 DRRVILVADITNNI
-247 DKTPGQERA
+247 DNTPGQERA
-256 DTKLWRAVKSDKQPS
+256 DTKLWRSVKSNQQPT

-277 KMYNSAMVTLW
+277 KRYNSAMITLW
-288 RYENVRILRDVA
+288 RYENVRILRNTA
-300 LQVAKERGIDYH
+300 LQVAKERGIDYQ

-326 DVYMQ
+326 DIYMQ

-336 DSLHGEQLKK
+336 DSLRNQRLAT

-351 ATGKL
+351 ATDKL
-356 TDAINDIY
+356 TDKINDIY
-364 QDTFKR
+364 RDTLKR
-370 EPASSESPLERT
+370 DPGASESPLEQT
-382 NKIIDH
+382 NKIINH
-388 LNHVKE
+388 LKQVKE

-409 LDQLKRQNEL
+409 LEQLKRQNEM
-419 MKRQQFRWFELRLLI
+419 MKQQSRWFELRLLI
-434 VNIIEKLWHLMFD
+434 VNIIEKLWNLMFD
-447 RDLRHDFTDNHQK
+447 NELRHEFTNDHQK

-478 QHQQTQLK
+478 QHQQKQLK
-486 APNQSNGHNLE
+486 APNQSNNHNLE

>member
-1 MSSITFENSYQGSF
+1 MSSITFENSFQGSF
-15 RDMGESHISIHSSQ
+15 RDMGQSHISIHSGQ
-29 HDNMVDGE
+29 HDNMLDGE

-43 RGNSVSDSSWQLM
+43 RGNSVRDSSWDLM
-56 IEKAVSQGV
+56 IAKATSQGV
-65 VSPEEWPAYN
+65 VSPEDWPEYN

-81 KRRKKNYNDYL
+81 KRRKKDYNDYL
-92 LTLCSKPIKRL
+92 LTLCSKPIKQL
-103 KATQTAK
+103 KRTQTAK

-125 SVDRDRVLNDG
+125 SVDRDHVLNDG

-149 NVSKKDWRDFEVEAL
+149 NVSKKEWREFEVEAL
-164 TRFDNDPT
+164 TQFDQNET

-184 IHLDESGEIHKQDLA
+184 IHLDEAGEIHKQDLA
-199 VWFRSDS
+199 VWFRPDS
-206 IGRVQYSK
+206 RGRVQYSK

-256 DTKLWRAVKSDKQPS
+256 DTKLWRSVKSNQQPT

-277 KMYNSAMVTLW
+277 KRYNSAMITLW
-288 RYENVRILRDVA
+288 RYENVRILRNTA
-300 LQVAKERGIDYH
+300 LQVAKERGIDYQ

-326 DVYMQ
+326 DIYMQ

-336 DSLHGEQLKK
+336 DSLRNQRLAT

-351 ATGKL
+351 ATDKL
-356 TDAINDIY
+356 TDKINDIY
-364 QDTFKR
+364 RDTLKR
-370 EPASSESPLERT
+370 DPGASESPLEQT
-382 NKIIDH
+382 NKIINH
-388 LNHVKE
+388 LKQVKE

-409 LDQLKRQNEL
+409 LEQLKRQNEM
-419 MKRQQFRWFELRLLI
+419 MKQPSRWFELRLLI
-434 VNIIEKLWHLMFD
+434 VNIIEKLWNLMFD
-447 RDLRHDFTDNHQK
+447 NELRHEFTNDHQK

-478 QHQQTQLK
+478 QHQQKQLK
-486 APNQSNGHNLE
+486 APNQSNNHNLE